1 MNIELIRLKKKLA
14 VMETEGSNQ
23 VFMDLL
29 RLVKCPLISINERTI
44 NTLKISYQE
53 EINRLQEKDLKYK
66 QISLL

>member
-29 RLVKCPLISINERTI
+29 ILVNQPIIYLNEDVI
-44 NTLKISYQE
+44 NTLKITYKQQIQE
-53 EINRLQEKDLKYK
+53 LEQQETKYK
-66 QISLL
+66 QGQLL